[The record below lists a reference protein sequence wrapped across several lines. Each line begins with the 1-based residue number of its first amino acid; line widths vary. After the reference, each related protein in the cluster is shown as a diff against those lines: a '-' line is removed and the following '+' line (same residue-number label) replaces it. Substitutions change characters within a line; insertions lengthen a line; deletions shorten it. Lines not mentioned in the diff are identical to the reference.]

1 MLTTQRRSATLN
13 LTMEQRLARCV
24 TPLTVNQLFAALTGS
39 GARGATISINGIAVI
54 LSSIQREDGSGTSF
68 NLEVYHGNQRYKSYV
83 RCGKA
88 A

>member
-1 MLTTQRRSATLN
+1 MLTTARRSATLN

-24 TPLTVNQLFAALTGS
+24 TPLTVSQLFAALTS
-39 GARGATISINGIAVI
+39 RCPRISINGIPVI

-68 NLEVYHGNQRYKSYV
+68 NLVVYHDGKRYTSYV
-83 RCGKA
+83 RCPNA

>member
-24 TPLTVNQLFAALTGS
+24 TPLTVNQLFAALTCKGE
-39 GARGATISINGIAVI
+39 ARISINGIPVI
-54 LSSIQREDGSGTSF
+54 LSSIKRESGCGTSF
-68 NLEVYHGNQRYKSYV
+68 ILEVYHGNQRYTSYV
-83 RCGKA
+83 RIRNA